1 MNVPFDVIVVGAG
14 HAGLSASYYLQQSG
28 LSHLVLERGRVG
40 ESWLSQRWDSFRMNT
55 SNKLNTL
62 PSDPLMPAEKD
73 GFSSARALAAV
84 MQDFAVAHALPVLEN
99 TTVLSVDK
107 HPHSDGFVVEVASNG
122 GAQSFCCR
130 KVIIA
135 SGGQSE
141 KQVSPLASRIAPQ
154 VKQLHSSQ
162 YRNPE
167 GLPPGSVLVVGSGQ
181 SGCQIAE
188 DLIEAG
194 RNVYLSTS
202 RVPRCPRRYRG
213 KDIMDWLILTG
224 FFNTRPEEIA
234 DPALLHVRTPL
245 LKGTH
250 GGHTSLS
257 LQALARQGV
266 VLLGKLCG
274 ADGPLLSFQNDTAA
288 NVAFAD
294 VFSGR
299 VKAMID
305 AFIAEHQPDA
315 PPAEADPED
324 EPDLLLQST
333 QSALSLDLESRN
345 ISTVIWANGFRADFA
360 YLNLPVFDAWG
371 NVSHRQ
377 GLSEI
382 EGLYFLGLHWLRSRK
397 SNVLFGIREDSQFI
411 TQHLL
416 ATLQKVPGNAYKA
429 HF

>member
-1 MNVPFDVIVVGAG
+1 
-14 HAGLSASYYLQQSG
+14 
-28 LSHLVLERGRVG
+28 
-40 ESWLSQRWDSFRMNT
+40 MNT

-62 PSDPLMPAEKD
+62 PGEALPPVEGD
-73 GFSSARALAAV
+73 GFGSARALAAG
-84 MQDFAVAHALPVLEN
+84 MRDFAVAHSLPVLEN

-107 HPHSDGFVVEVASNG
+107 HHHPDRFRVEVTSNG
-122 GAQSFCCR
+122 AAQSFLCQN
-130 KVIIA
+130 VIIA

-154 VKQLHSSQ
+154 VKQLHSSE

-167 GLPPGSVLVVGSGQ
+167 GLPPGGVLVVGSGQ

-213 KDIMDWLILTG
+213 KDIMDWLVLTG
-224 FFNTRPEEIA
+224 FFNARPEEIA
-234 DPALLHVRTPL
+234 DPAMLHLRTPL

-266 VLLGKLCG
+266 VLLGKLHG
-274 ADGPLLSFQNDTAA
+274 ADGLLLSFQNDTAA

-294 VFSGR
+294 GFSGR

-305 AFIAEHQPDA
+305 AFIAEHQSDA
-315 PPAEADPED
+315 PPAEADPAD
-324 EPDLLLQST
+324 EPDPLLQSA
-333 QSALSLDLESRN
+333 QSASSLDLASWN
-345 ISTVIWANGFRADFA
+345 ISTVIWATGFRAGFA
-360 YLNLPVFDAWG
+360 YLKLPVFDASG
-371 NVSHRQ
+371 NITHRQ
-377 GLSEI
+377 GITETA
-382 EGLYFLGLHWLRSRK
+382 GLYFLGLHWLRSRK
-397 SNVLFGIREDSQFI
+397 SNILFGIAEDAEFI
-411 TQHLL
+411 TGHLL
-416 ATLQKVPGNAYKA
+416 STLQEGQDNALLT
-429 HF
+429 HL